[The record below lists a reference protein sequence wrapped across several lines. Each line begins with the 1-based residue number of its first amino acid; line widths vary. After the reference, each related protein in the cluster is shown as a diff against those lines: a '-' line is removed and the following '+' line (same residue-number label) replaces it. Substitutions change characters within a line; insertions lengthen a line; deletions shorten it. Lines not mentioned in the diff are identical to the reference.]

1 MSATGS
7 AGVLTF
13 ESPWVVN
20 QSARAFRISSCSALS
35 VFPTIRRTSQ
45 RLGHKG
51 IREGADTVA
60 HLSDGGFEPF
70 PCGQLFAHSH
80 EGAAGTSARVRA
92 PLSDTTRHSV
102 RPPR

>member
-20 QSARAFRISSCSALS
+20 HSARAFRISPCSALS
-35 VFPTIRRTSQ
+35 VFPTIRGTSQ

-60 HLSDGGFEPF
+60 HRCDGAFERSPWAE
-70 PCGQLFAHSH
+70 LITYSLD
-80 EGAAGTSARVRA
+80 GAAGPLARVQA
-92 PLSDTTRHSV
+92 PLPDSGRQGS
-102 RPPR
+102 